1 MDARV
6 ESYIHTFGYWGVFLW
21 AVLGGEE
28 SLVVAVWLVK
38 QGLLSFPGV
47 IAASAFGGALGDQ
60 MYFYLARRYGWTRL
74 CRSARGR
81 RALERAQALL
91 ARYGPSV
98 VIASRFLVGLRITIP
113 LVCGT
118 LGMSALLFSLLNLV
132 SALLW
137 ALFYALTL
145 TFVWSA
151 IAAPHW
157 RIWLAVV
164 VAAALAL
171 ALLIRSRRI
180 HSTGASPAAKEEDH
194 VGVGSG

>member
-1 MDARV
+1 MDARI
-6 ESYIHTFGYWGVFLW
+6 ESYIRTFGYWGVFLW

-38 QGLLSFPGV
+38 QGLLSLPGV
-47 IAASAFGGALGDQ
+47 VAASAFGGAVGDQ

-74 CRSARGR
+74 RRSARGR

-118 LGMSALLFSLLNLV
+118 LGMSALIFSLLNLA

-137 ALFYALTL
+137 ASFYAVVLHL
-145 TFVWSA
+145 VLSA
-151 IAAPHW
+151 IATPRW
-157 RIWLAVV
+157 RVWMAVV
-164 VAAALAL
+164 VASALAL
-171 ALLIRSRRI
+171 ALLIRWRRT
-180 HSTGASPAAKEEDH
+180 HSACACPAAKEEDH